1 VKDYYGY
8 HTDSKTK
15 LLNDSRKL
23 FELQKEGFEG
33 VTALIDGF
41 EYEIIKQNHT
51 NPFTKYTD
59 EFIIMCDLDIPIHQG
74 SLVIIENTNNLVVS
88 TIVINPVYKS
98 TKITECNNTLTIQT
112 GLTET
117 IIGYDSIGRPIIQSI
132 PTYES
137 FPCIETSGLNVN
149 RRSDLNEP
157 INLPF
162 GRTIIT
168 IPYTDKVE
176 IDMEFE
182 MNGMRYKIIDMS
194 FSRTGLIDF
203 MGDRKV

>member
-1 VKDYYGY
+1 V
-8 HTDSKTK
+8 
-15 LLNDSRKL
+15 
-23 FELQKEGFEG
+23 Q
-33 VTALIDGF
+33 V
-41 EYEIIKQNHT
+41 
-51 NPFTKYTD
+51 
-59 EFIIMCDLDIPIHQG
+59 
-74 SLVIIENTNNLVVS
+74 
-88 TIVINPVYKS
+88 
-98 TKITECNNTLTIQT
+98 
-112 GLTET
+112 
-117 IIGYDSIGRPIIQSI
+117 
-132 PTYES
+132 
-137 FPCIETSGLNVN
+137 
-149 RRSDLNEP
+149 SDLNEP